1 MAICIEKS
9 STSARH
15 SSELDALILKILEK
29 INLSPTNKNDIESII
44 DAVLEELSF
53 SKDDLGT
60 VYYKEVLKAILI
72 FLQTPYKGR
81 ELEELKTGLLNPYS
95 FFYFDIAKEIDFDLG
110 LKSFHSQIDIA
121 IINARQKNRKLTNFN
136 YMYHAYLLAEKIYMI
151 MEKKLDINQTFKHF
165 KFSKA
170 KNIKKPTT

>member
-1 MAICIEKS
+1 MAICIKKS
-9 STSARH
+9 ITDIRH
-15 SSELDALILKILEK
+15 SSELDTLILKILEK

-53 SKDDLGT
+53 PKEDLGT
-60 VYYKEVLKAILI
+60 IYYKEVLKAIII

-81 ELEELKTGLLNPYS
+81 ELEELKAGLLNPYS
-95 FFYFDIAKEIDFDLG
+95 FFYFDIAKGIDFDLG
-110 LKSFHSQIDIA
+110 LKSFHSEIDTV
-121 IINARQKNRKLTNFN
+121 IIKAKQKNKKLINFN

-151 MEKKLDINQTFKHF
+151 MEKKLDINKTFKYT

-170 KNIKKPTT
+170 KNWKKTTT